1 MFSTLVRKI
10 APSIRVARSSKAT
23 AGKRRMISGKRKHNA
38 YSTFHS
44 FAVVRTRNAGH
55 VGGIVRANRRIDYN
69 RAACAARLRAARLPR
84 RGLPVD
90 TGVLGL
96 CGRRLLL
103 GAGHVGDR
111 SGSRSA
117 LDSRLLWL
125 VWQPLCFL

>member
-10 APSIRVARSSKAT
+10 ASSIRVARSSKAT
-23 AGKRRMISGKRKHNA
+23 AGKRRMISGTRKHNA

-55 VGGIVRANRRIDYN
+55 VGGIVRTNRRIDYN
-69 RAACAARLRAARLPR
+69 RAACAARLRATRLPWR
-84 RGLPVD
+84 RLPVD
-90 TGVLGL
+90 TGALGL

-103 GAGHVGDR
+103 GAGPVGDR

-117 LDSRLLWL
+117 LEPRLLGL
-125 VWQPLCFL
+125 GWQQLCLL